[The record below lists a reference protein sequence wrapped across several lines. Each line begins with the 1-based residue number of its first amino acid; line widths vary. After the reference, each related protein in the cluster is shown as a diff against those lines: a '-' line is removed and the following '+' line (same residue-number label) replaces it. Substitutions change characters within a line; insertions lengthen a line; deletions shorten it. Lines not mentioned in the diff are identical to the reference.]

1 MKIES
6 KYDKETEIKIK
17 EIADKIYN
25 RRIDIIS
32 EYSNSSIDRTKDIN
46 RELFSDITLNK
57 LHECLTYIISH
68 TSPTYY
74 VTVENDKE
82 RERMEELCGRSIR
95 KG

>member
-6 KYDKETEIKIK
+6 RYDKETETKIK

-32 EYSNSSIDRTKDIN
+32 EYSNSSIDRTKDIK

-68 TSPTYY
+68 TSPIYY
-74 VTVENDKE
+74 VTVENDEE
-82 RERMEELCGRSIR
+82 RELIESYVKR
-95 KG
+95 

>member
-57 LHECLTYIISH
+57 LHECLTYIISN

-74 VTVENDKE
+74 VTVEYDKE
-82 RERMEELCGRSIR
+82 RARMEALCGRSIR